1 MKYIKTLKIDIDK
14 KNFEV
19 IPSVQYDSNTRFLH
33 IQLLNDS
40 VPFDITG
47 CSVILSG
54 VKEDGNPIFNS
65 CDIINSEI
73 GFIQAEVTEQM
84 NAIPGNIDCEIK
96 IYDGEGVLTS
106 KKFTIKVTASQT
118 SRSVVSSNEFKALTD
133 ALNKVQAI
141 DNKAEKAEV
150 EKLSSQLVTKTSEK
164 SGLSGWLRSFEFD
177 RNKKICFIGDS
188 TTDGKAGVA
197 QFLYECLNRYHI
209 NSGDN
214 LDGVTLVDK
223 GSSGNTCYNFIRDEN
238 GTKGIKACVD
248 EQADLYVFC
257 YGINDVRLGNTTKE
271 QLKEYISI
279 AIERL
284 LKETNAYIL
293 LRVPNSLLAD
303 DPSNNNWIQPLE
315 KAQEYTDIMW
325 EAYMELK
332 NKWARVD
339 IIDMQTLIFGRTV
352 LNKVDNPYM
361 NDNLHP
367 NSDGMYRIAR
377 CIADYIGITPKIRT
391 DLVKIA
397 TKENPD
403 KPYLIYPKILESID
417 YELICEGYFVA
428 MGSNYL
434 DFAINPTTA
443 KNLVKK
449 GDIIKIG
456 DKLAYDLTNPT
467 LSSSGSNTRIVG
479 VTFNNYENNN
489 KGMVRIYR
497 KKGKISKS
505 VVFNDNNINEKILG
519 IFTVENSNISNI
531 SLKTTK
537 PIPNTISF
545 SLKESKANNIKEITT
560 FSFSVNNM
568 SGTTTWNLTNAPS
581 NNYNFLNDAVY
592 YLECTSTSYTGD
604 IMLNMILSN

>member
-1 MKYIKTLKIDIDK
+1 MSNYIDECIKNYNCPDCNEAKLQSDKNARKI
-14 KNFEV
+14 NEV
-19 IPSVQYDSNTRFLH
+19 IEQVNALVQVN
-33 IQLLNDS
+33 N
-40 VPFDITG
+40 
-47 CSVILSG
+47 
-54 VKEDGNPIFNS
+54 
-65 CDIINSEI
+65 EI
-73 GFIQAEVTEQM
+73 VDFIEEKANEIVEEI
-84 NAIPGNIDCEIK
+84 AEIK
-96 IYDGEGVLTS
+96 VNENIGDLKTS
-106 KKFTIKVTASQT
+106 
-118 SRSVVSSNEFKALTD
+118 L
-133 ALNKVQAI
+133 
-141 DNKAEKAEV
+141 DNK
-150 EKLSSQLVTKTSEK
+150 TNEK
-164 SGLSGWLRSFEFD
+164 SGLAGWLRSFEFD

-214 LDGVTLVDK
+214 LDGVTMVDK

-238 GTKGIKACVD
+238 GEKGIKACVD

-257 YGINDVRLGNTTKE
+257 YGINDVRLGTTTKE
-271 QLKEYISI
+271 QLKEYIST

-284 LKETNAYIL
+284 LAETNAYIL
-293 LRVPNSLLAD
+293 LRIPNSLLSD
-303 DPSNNNWIQPLE
+303 DPSGNNWIQPLS
-315 KAQEYTDIMW
+315 KSQEYTDIMW

-339 IIDMQTLIFGRTV
+339 IIDMQSLIFGRTV
-352 LNKVDNPYM
+352 KNKADNPYM

-377 CIADYIGITPKIRT
+377 CIADYIGVTPKIRT

-428 MGSNYL
+428 MGLNYL
-434 DFAINPTTA
+434 DFSINSDIA
-443 KNLVKK
+443 KNLIKK

-456 DKLAYDLTNPT
+456 DELAYDYN
-467 LSSSGSNTRIVG
+467 GSLGGIGANTRILG
-479 VTFNNYENNN
+479 VTFSNYEKNK

-497 KKGKISKS
+497 KKGKINKS
-505 VVFNDNNINEKILG
+505 VVFNGSNINGKIVG
-519 IFTVENSNISNI
+519 IFSIEECVISNI
-531 SLKTTK
+531 SLKATK

-545 SLKESKANNIKEITT
+545 SIKESRANTIKEIATINFT
-560 FSFSVNNM
+560 INNM
-568 SGTTTWNLTNAPS
+568 SGTTIWNSTNSPS

-592 YLECTSTSYTGD
+592 YLECTSTNYTD
-604 IMLNMILSN
+604 NIMLNMILSN

>member
-1 MKYIKTLKIDIDK
+1 MVRKTVEEAIKKLRAAWTGR
-14 KNFEV
+14 EV
-19 IPSVQYDSNTRFLH
+19 RDRMADTIEAMNEEVTNTSSK
-33 IQLLNDS
+33 QS
-40 VPFDITG
+40 
-47 CSVILSG
+47 IL
-54 VKEDGNPIFNS
+54 EETFNNL
-65 CDIINSEI
+65 IINEGNSN
-73 GFIQAEVTEQM
+73 AEVVAARVDQNGNSYDTLGERMNNFDEQL
-84 NAIPGNIDCEIK
+84 D
-96 IYDGEGVLTS
+96 
-106 KKFTIKVTASQT
+106 
-118 SRSVVSSNEFKALTD
+118 
-133 ALNKVQAI
+133 
-141 DNKAEKAEV
+141 
-150 EKLSSQLVTKTSEK
+150 TKTSEK

-377 CIADYIGITPKIRT
+377 CITDYIGVTPKIRT

-397 TKENPD
+397 TRENPD

>member
-1 MKYIKTLKIDIDK
+1 MANIQSYLNQIKNAVFGKDVRESIHDAIKQCYDDAAV
-14 KNFEV
+14 NHDNANMEV
-19 IPSVQYDSNTRFLH
+19 KLARGTHDT
-33 IQLLNDS
+33 LNDRL
-40 VPFDITG
+40 V
-47 CSVILSG
+47 
-54 VKEDGNPIFNS
+54 E
-65 CDIINSEI
+65 
-73 GFIQAEVTEQM
+73 
-84 NAIPGNIDCEIK
+84 
-96 IYDGEGVLTS
+96 
-106 KKFTIKVTASQT
+106 
-118 SRSVVSSNEFKALTD
+118 NEK
-133 ALNKVQAI
+133 NQE
-141 DNKAEKAEV
+141 N
-150 EKLSSQLVTKTSEK
+150 LSSQLEHKTNEK
-164 SGLSGWLRSFEFD
+164 SGLAGWLRSFEFD

-214 LDGVTLVDK
+214 LDGVTIVDK

-238 GTKGIKACVD
+238 GEKGIKACVD

-257 YGINDVRLGNTTKE
+257 YGLNDVRLGTTTKE

-284 LKETNAYIL
+284 LKETNGYVL

-303 DPSNNNWIQPLE
+303 DPSNNNWIQPLS
-315 KAQEYTDIMW
+315 KSQEYTDIMW

-339 IIDMQTLIFGRTV
+339 LIDMQSLIFGRTV
-352 LNKVDNPYM
+352 KNKADNPYM

-367 NSDGMYRIAR
+367 NADGMYRIAR
-377 CIADYIGITPKIRT
+377 CIADYIGITPICRT
-391 DLVKIA
+391 DLVEIA
-397 TKENPD
+397 KKTNPTS
-403 KPYLIYPKILESID
+403 PYLVYPKVLEGAE

-434 DFAINPTTA
+434 DFAINSDMA
-443 KNLVKK
+443 KKIIKK

-467 LSSSGSNTRIVG
+467 LNASGTNTRITG
-479 VTFNNYENNN
+479 VTFSDYENNN
-489 KGMVRIYR
+489 KGMVRVYR
-497 KKGKISKS
+497 QKGKTIKS
-505 VVFNDNNINEKILG
+505 VVFNDSNINGKILG
-519 IFTVENSNISNI
+519 IFSVEGAVISNI

-545 SLKESKANNIKEITT
+545 SIKESRANTIKEIATIN
-560 FSFSVNNM
+560 FAINNM
-568 SGTTTWNLTNAPS
+568 SGTTIWNSTNAPS